1 MHSVPSL
8 LPRLSTAVF
17 SPDPRLKIRIMQW
30 MIASVVYA
38 GAALM
43 LLAGR
48 FQGWMSKVE
57 MLGWYGFVGVV
68 MVVGYVALRTR
79 WSERFMDPAM
89 TLWQLSMGV
98 IAVLW
103 GYLICGPMRTAALLP
118 FMVIF
123 GFGAFSLRRRQIAFL
138 TALALVGLLLVIG
151 LRNAL
156 PGFAERQ
163 QQVRIESLAFDLNN
177 MLMVAFALPVLAA
190 LAVRQS
196 GLRRALREQKAALA
210 TALGEVNR
218 LATYDE
224 LTGVPNRRS
233 MGATLGDAANLANRG
248 GPGFSVVV
256 IDLDHFKQV
265 NDTLGHAQGDV
276 LLQEFATL
284 AASGLRGTDT
294 FGRWGGE
301 EFLFLLSGINPEA
314 AARVVDRLQARLRDT
329 PLAGHTVKFS
339 AGISAYRLH
348 EDPDATVARA
358 DTAMYAAKHAGR
370 DTVRIARTD
379 GDAES

>member
-1 MHSVPSL
+1 MHSVPPL

-30 MIASVVYA
+30 MIASLVYA

-48 FQGWMSKVE
+48 FQGWMSNME
-57 MLGWYGFVGVV
+57 MLGWYGFVGMV
-68 MVVGYVALRTR
+68 MFVGYAALRTR
-79 WSERFMDPAM
+79 WSERFVDPAM

-123 GFGAFSLRRRQIAFL
+123 GFGAFSLRRRHIAFL
-138 TALALVGLLLVIG
+138 TALALGGLLLVIV

-163 QQVRIESLAFDLNN
+163 QQARIASLAFDLNN
-177 MLMVAFALPVLAA
+177 LLMVAFVLPVLAA

-210 TALGEVNR
+210 TALGEVKR

-233 MGATLGDAANLANRG
+233 MSETLGDAANLANRG

-276 LLQEFATL
+276 LLHEFATL
-284 AASGLRGTDT
+284 ASSGLRGTDT

-301 EFLFLLSGINPEA
+301 EFLFLLGGINPEA
-314 AARVVDRLQARLRDT
+314 AAHVVDRLQARLRDT
-329 PLAGHTVKFS
+329 PLAGHTVQFS

-370 DTVRIARTD
+370 DTVRIARAD
-379 GDAES
+379 GDAGS